1 MTFHSTGVLA
11 MTRFVQLHL
20 LTHYPPANLN
30 RDDTGR
36 PKTALV
42 GDAPRL
48 RISSQSQKRAWRT
61 SDVFESSLAGH
72 LGTRTKRLGADIDEA
87 LRQKNV
93 AEKAAKEWTQSI
105 VRQFGALETKEGKD
119 LEIKQLAHFSP
130 EELEAIW
137 QLVDACAERNSAP
150 TEEELKLLRKPRKAV
165 DIAMFGRMLAD
176 SPAFNVDAA
185 IQVSHAITVHK
196 ATAEDDYFS
205 AVDDLNKGLKDL
217 GAGHIGEHGY
227 GAGLFYLYICI
238 DHNLLLKNLGGDAG
252 LTRKAL
258 EAFIHAITKVSPIGM
273 QNSFAS
279 RAYAAYVLAEK
290 GEQQPRSLAQAF
302 LTPVRPSEEKGMF
315 DRAVTALTR
324 RVENLDKVYGAC
336 ADARYIM
343 DAENGQGSL
352 LELIDFVQKSQKPQE

>member
-1 MTFHSTGVLA
+1 
-11 MTRFVQLHL
+11 MTRFVQLHI
-20 LTHYPPANLN
+20 LTSYPPANLN

-36 PKTALV
+36 PKTALM
-42 GDAPRL
+42 GDATRL

-72 LGTRTKRLGADIDEA
+72 LGTRTKRLGVDICKA
-87 LRQKNV
+87 LHQKDI
-93 AEKAAKEWTQSI
+93 AEGKAKEWTQSI
-105 VRQFGALETKEGKD
+105 VSQFGKPKTEKGKE
-119 LEIKQLAHFSP
+119 LEIEQLVHFSP

-137 QLVDACAERNSAP
+137 QLVNACAERNSAP

-176 SPAFNVDAA
+176 SPEFNVEAA

-196 ATAEDDYFS
+196 ATVEDDYFS

-238 DHNLLLKNLGGDAG
+238 DQNLLLKNLGGDTD

-258 EAFIHAITKVSPIGM
+258 EAFIHAVTKVSPIGM

-290 GEQQPRSLAQAF
+290 GDQQPRSLAQAF
-302 LTPVRPSEEKGMF
+302 LTPVGPSEEDTLEEEDTFEEKGMLGLAISVLSK
-315 DRAVTALTR
+315 RM
-324 RVENLDKVYGAC
+324 ENFDKVYGSC
-336 ADARYIM
+336 ADARYYIN
-343 DAENGQGSL
+343 AENGEGTL
-352 LELIDFVQKSQKPQE
+352 DELIAFVQEPQE